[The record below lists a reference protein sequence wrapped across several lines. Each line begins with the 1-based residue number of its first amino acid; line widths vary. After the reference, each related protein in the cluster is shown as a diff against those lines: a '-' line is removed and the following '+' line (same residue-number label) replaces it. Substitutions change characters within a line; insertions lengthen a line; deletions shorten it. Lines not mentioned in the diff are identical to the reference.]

1 MIATVTVNPCIDKT
15 VEVEKFELT
24 KTNRV
29 DVKQA
34 KCAGKGINVAATL
47 RALGAE
53 VLATG
58 FDFHDGASQLKKELD
73 AANIPNDFCDAAGEL
88 RVCTKVFDRT
98 AKNTVEFNERGTPV
112 GEREQSLFLEKLEN
126 VAKRC
131 EFLTLSGSLAPGLPA
146 DFYKTCIERVRAVAP
161 DCRVVVDAE
170 GEPLRAA
177 LSAAPFLIKPNI
189 NEFEKTFDCKVR
201 DIAHLDSLAR
211 DILKKYGLSL
221 LCVSLGAEGAYL
233 TDGKDAVWGP
243 PAPVTVRSLTGAG
256 DAMVAGLCL
265 ALSRGLSLKEVLRY
279 GIAASGATVAVAGTA
294 PGSRADFET
303 LLASHLDI
311 KEL

>member
-47 RALGAE
+47 HALGAP
-53 VLATG
+53 VVATG
-58 FDFHDGASQLKKELD
+58 FDFHEGASRLKAELS
-73 AANIPNDFCDAAGEL
+73 AAGIESDFCDAKGEL

-98 AKNTVEFNERGTPV
+98 EKNTVEFNERGTPV
-112 GEREQSLFLEKLEN
+112 GERERLLFLEKLEK

-131 EFLTLSGSLAPGLPA
+131 DFLTLSGSLAPGLPT

-170 GEPLRAA
+170 GAPLIAA
-177 LSAAPFLIKPNI
+177 LEAAPYLIKPNI
-189 NEFEKTFDCKVR
+189 NEFEKTFACKVENV
-201 DIAHLDSLAR
+201 AALDRKAKE
-211 DILKKYGLSL
+211 ILKKYGLSM
-221 LCVSLGAEGAYL
+221 LCVSLGGEGAYL
-233 TDGKDAVWGP
+233 TDGERAVFGK
-243 PAPVTVRSLTGAG
+243 PAPVEVKSLTGAG
-256 DAMVAGLCL
+256 DAMVAGLCI
-265 ALSRGLSLKEVLRY
+265 ALSKNLPLDEVLRY
-279 GIAASGATVAVAGTA
+279 GIATSGATVQVEGTQ
-294 PGSRADFET
+294 PGSRADFEA
-303 LLASHLDI
+303 LLAAHLDI